1 MRISDWSS
9 DVCSSDLIAFLAVD
23 EAQGDGLAGGAVED
37 DQLHLPRQVGPGGV
51 EGEAEL
57 PGEGAENLHV
67 IGAGRVG
74 LGPGDDG
81 ALLEAEGFVG
91 GDEFGVELL
100 PFAQAVAGGAG
111 ALGGV
116 EGEEARFD
124 RQSTRLNSS
133 T

>member
-9 DVCSSDLIAFLAVD
+9 DVCSSDL
-23 EAQGDGLAGGAVED
+23 
-37 DQLHLPRQVGPGGV
+37 
-51 EGEAEL
+51 
-57 PGEGAENLHV
+57 
-67 IGAGRVG
+67 AGRVG

-91 GDEFGVELL
+91 DDEFGVELL

-124 RQSTRLNSS
+124 LGYGEAADGAGELLAEDDAVFGDAEIGRAHV
-133 T
+133 

>member
-91 GDEFGVELL
+91 DDEFGEIGRASCRERGCQYV
-100 PFAQAVAGGAG
+100 
-111 ALGGV
+111 
-116 EGEEARFD
+116 
-124 RQSTRLNSS
+124 
-133 T
+133 

>member
-1 MRISDWSS
+1 MIRRPPRSTRTDTLLPYTR
-9 DVCSSDLIAFLAVD
+9 SSDL
-23 EAQGDGLAGGAVED
+23 
-37 DQLHLPRQVGPGGV
+37 LHLPRQVGPGGV

-91 GDEFGVELL
+91 DDEFGVELL

-116 EGEEARFD
+116 EGEEIGRASCRE
-124 RQSTRLNSS
+124 RVCQYV
-133 T
+133 